1 VDTDPVQLD
10 AEISW
15 DDIPQLMEELRDLA
29 RRLLG
34 RWPGMESLQPTLL
47 VDTALRRQKGATRSW
62 DEVTWESRG
71 QFFGQVFRAMQQKL
85 CEHRR
90 HQQTTGYRAQ
100 RRVSVSELE
109 LYNSWRS
116 WTEDPDL
123 AAALA
128 VGLERLATAEPELA
142 ELVEYRFFS
151 GLTWEDTAKLQD
163 CSLATVKRRWLKARV
178 LMEQAIRQQLD
189 PAPDAARA

>member
-1 VDTDPVQLD
+1 MNADPVTHADGL
-10 AEISW
+10 SW
-15 DDIPQLMEELRDLA
+15 DDIPPLMDELRELA
-29 RRLLG
+29 QRLLG

-62 DEVTWESRG
+62 NEVTWESRA

-85 CEHRR
+85 IEYRR
-90 HQQTTGYRAQ
+90 HQRTSGYRSQ

-109 LYNSWRS
+109 LFNSWRR
-116 WTEDPDL
+116 WTDDPDL

-128 VGLERLATAEPELA
+128 VGLERLAASEPALA

-151 GLTWEDTAKLQD
+151 GLTWEEVAKLKD
-163 CSLATVKRRWLKARV
+163 CSLATVKRHWLKARV
-178 LMEQAIRQQLD
+178 LMEQAIRQELAD
-189 PAPDAARA
+189 GS